1 MIWKLY
7 PTAGWSFSF
16 TGGLIMEIGNFYFL
30 NASYFNDFKDDKLMG
45 NRESVQG
52 IPSDRPCFYAIYDD
66 NTSLY
71 WLIPFSSNISKFK
84 AIYQKKIDRY
94 KKCDTIVFGNVLGH
108 EKAFLIQNM
117 CPVLPQYIKNE
128 YIDSIA
134 SIPVKV
140 DGVLE
145 KELITKSKRVLAL
158 QRKGIKLIFPDVLEI
173 EKELIKKL
181 GSQ

>member
-1 MIWKLY
+1 MWYYSIWRC
-7 PTAGWSFSF
+7 
-16 TGGLIMEIGNFYFL
+16 IG
-30 NASYFNDFKDDKLMG
+30 
-45 NRESVQG
+45 
-52 IPSDRPCFYAIYDD
+52 
-66 NTSLY
+66 T
-71 WLIPFSSNISKFK
+71 W
-84 AIYQKKIDRY
+84 
-94 KKCDTIVFGNVLGH
+94 GH

-117 CPVLPQYIKNE
+117 CPTLPQYIKNE

-158 QRKGIKLIFPDVLEI
+158 QRKGIKLIFPDVLKI

-181 GSQ
+181 DNQ